1 MGGRIVSG
9 GIVITSEETVT
20 ESVKELPRSARVV
33 IIGGGVIGCSVA
45 YHLTKLGISDI
56 VLLERRQLTCGT
68 TWHAAGLVGQLRGS
82 QRMTQ
87 LAKYTAELYRSLEA
101 ETGQATGFKQT
112 GSISIATNEARFEE
126 LKRNASMARL
136 FNLQVDVI
144 GPEEVKERYPLVNV
158 EDVLGAVY
166 IPSDGKANPV
176 DVTQALAKG
185 ARAAGAL
192 IREDCKVL
200 AIRHDGERVTG
211 VNTDA
216 GEITAETVVMCAGM
230 WTRDLAATI
239 GVNVPLHACE
249 HFYIVTEPFDGVT
262 PGLPVLRDY
271 DACAY
276 YKEDAGKILLGAFE
290 PHAKPWGINGI
301 PEDFSFDELPE
312 DFDHFE
318 PILTQAIHRMP
329 ALADVGIQTFFC
341 GPESFTPDVR
351 YHLGEVPELANC
363 FVAAGFNSI
372 GIQSAGGV
380 GQVLAE
386 WIRDGSSP
394 PDLWEVDVKRNLPF
408 QSNRQYLRQRV
419 SESLGL
425 LYAMH
430 WPFHQA
436 ETGRGARRSPVHD
449 RLVACGACHGVAFG
463 WERPNWFAPEGTDAR
478 YQYSYGRQNWFDH
491 SAEEHAAVREAVG
504 LLDQCS
510 FSKFRFQGRDA
521 CRVLSQV
528 AANNVDVVPGRVVY
542 TQWLNERGCIEA
554 DLTVTRLAADDYL
567 IVTSGEFQI
576 RDFHWLKRHIP
587 EGAHAVLTDVT
598 SGLSMLGVMGPRARD
613 LLQSLSPDD
622 LSNGGFPFGTS
633 REIELGLAVVR
644 ASRISYVGE
653 LGWELYIPSEFTAGI
668 FDVLVEAGE
677 LYGLRQVGM
686 HAMNSL
692 RIEKAYRHYGHDI
705 TDADTPLEGGLG
717 FAVKFDKPGGFI
729 GRDALKRQREDKL
742 NKRLV
747 QFLLSDPNPMLYHNE
762 PIWRDGELSGY
773 VRSAMYGHTLGG
785 AVALGYIENPQGVD
799 AEYVKS
805 GTYEIEIAGERYPA
819 TSSLRPLYDSQS
831 ERIKA

>member
-1 MGGRIVSG
+1 M
-9 GIVITSEETVT
+9 TSEETVT
-20 ESVKELPRSARVV
+20 QSVKELPRSARVV

-136 FNLQVDVI
+136 FDLQVDVI

-262 PGLPVLRDY
+262 PDLPVLRDY

-290 PHAKPWGINGI
+290 PHAKPWGIDGI

-478 YQYSYGRQNWFDH
+478 YQYSYGRQNWLDH

-653 LGWELYIPSEFTAGI
+653 LGWELYIPSEFTAGV

>member
-1 MGGRIVSG
+1 MAA
-9 GIVITSEETVT
+9 
-20 ESVKELPRSARVV
+20 ELPRSARVV
-33 IIGGGVIGCSVA
+33 IVGGGIIGCSIA
-45 YHLTKLGISDI
+45 YHLTKLGISDV

-87 LAKYTAELYRSLEA
+87 LAKYTAELYRGLEA

-126 LKRNASMARL
+126 LKRNASMAKI
-136 FNLQVDVI
+136 FDLQVDVI

-158 EDVLGAVY
+158 EDVLGAAY

-176 DVTQALAKG
+176 DVTQALARG
-185 ARAAGAL
+185 ARTGGAL
-192 IREDCKVL
+192 IRENCKVL
-200 AIRHDGERVTG
+200 GVRHDGERVTG
-211 VNTDA
+211 VDTDA
-216 GEITAETVVMCAGM
+216 GEIAAETVVLCAGM

-262 PGLPVLRDY
+262 PDLPVLRDY

-290 PHAKPWGINGI
+290 PHAKPWGMDGI
-301 PEDFSFDELPE
+301 PEDFSFDQLPE

-318 PILTQAIHRMP
+318 PVLTQAMHRMP

-386 WIRDGSSP
+386 WIRDGSPP
-394 PDLWEVDVKRNLPF
+394 PDLWEVDVRRNLPF
-408 QSNRQYLRQRV
+408 QSNRKYLRQRV

-436 ETGRGARRSPVHD
+436 ETGRGVRRSPVHD
-449 RLVACGACHGVAFG
+449 RLVAHGACHGVAFG
-463 WERPNWFAPEGTDAR
+463 WERPNWFAPEGTAAR
-478 YQYSYGRQNWFDH
+478 YEYSYGRQNWFGP
-491 SAEEHAAVREAVG
+491 SAEEHSAVREAVG

-510 FSKFRFQGRDA
+510 FAKFRLQGRDA
-521 CRVLSQV
+521 ERVLGQV
-528 AANNVDVVPGRVVY
+528 AANHVDVAPGRVVY
-542 TQWLNERGCIEA
+542 TQWLNERGGIEA
-554 DLTVTRLAADDYL
+554 DLTITRLAANDFL

-622 LSNGGFPFGTS
+622 LSNDGFPFGTS
-633 REIELGLAVVR
+633 REIELGFAMVR

-653 LGWELYIPSEFTAGI
+653 LGWELYIPSEFTTGV

-677 LYGLRQVGM
+677 SYGLRHVGM

-692 RIEKAYRHYGHDI
+692 RVEKAYRHYGHDI

-729 GRDALKRQREDKL
+729 GRGALQRQREAGL

-747 QFLLSDPNPMLYHNE
+747 QFLLTDPQPMLYHNE
-762 PIWRDGELSGY
+762 PIWRDGVLAGY

-785 AVALGYIENPQGVD
+785 AVALGYVENPDGVD
-799 AEYVKS
+799 ADYVNS
-805 GTYEIEIAGERYPA
+805 GTYEIEIAGVRYPA
-819 TSSLRPLYDSQS
+819 TAALRPLYDPKS

>member
-1 MGGRIVSG
+1 MA
-9 GIVITSEETVT
+9 
-20 ESVKELPRSARVV
+20 KELPRSARVV
-33 IIGGGVIGCSVA
+33 IIGGGIIGCSVA
-45 YHLTKLGISDI
+45 YHLTKLGISDV

-87 LAKYTAELYRSLEA
+87 MAKYTAELYRGLEA

-126 LKRNASMARL
+126 FKRNASMAKIFDLR
-136 FNLQVDVI
+136 VDVI
-144 GPEEVKERYPLVNV
+144 TPEEVKERYPLINV

-185 ARAAGAL
+185 ARAGGAM
-192 IREDCKVL
+192 IFEDTKVTV
-200 AIRHDGERVTG
+200 INHDGERVTG
-211 VNTDA
+211 VQTEV
-216 GEITAETVVMCAGM
+216 GEIKADAVVLCAGM
-230 WTRDLAATI
+230 WTRDLAASI

-249 HFYIVTEPFDGVT
+249 HYYIMTEPFAGVT
-262 PGLPVLRDY
+262 PDLPVLRDY

-290 PHAKPWGINGI
+290 PRAKPWGMDGI

-318 PILTQAIHRMP
+318 PVLAEAMHRMP
-329 ALADVGIQTFFC
+329 ALETAGIQSFFC

-351 YHLGEVPELANC
+351 YHLGETPELDNC
-363 FVAAGFNSI
+363 FVAAGLNSI
-372 GIQSAGGV
+372 GIQSAGGI

-386 WIRDGSSP
+386 WIRDGQP
-394 PDLWEVDVKRNLPF
+394 PADLWEVDVRRNMPF
-408 QSNRQYLRQRV
+408 QSNRKYLQQRV
-419 SESLGL
+419 SETLGL
-425 LYAMH
+425 LYALH

-436 ETGRGARRSPVHD
+436 ETGRGVRRSPIHD
-449 RLVACGACHGVAFG
+449 RLVAKGACHGLAFG
-463 WERPNWFAPEGTDAR
+463 WERPNWFAPEGMEPK
-478 YQYSYGRQNWFDH
+478 YEYSYGRQNWFEP
-491 SAEEHAAVREAVG
+491 SAVEHRAVREAVG

-510 FSKFRFQGRDA
+510 FAKFRLQGRDA
-521 CRVLSQV
+521 ASVLGQV
-528 AANNVDVVPGRVVY
+528 AANEVDVPVGRVVY
-542 TQWLNERGCIEA
+542 TQWLNEQGGIEA

-567 IVTSGEFQI
+567 IVTSGEFQV

-587 EGAHAVLTDVT
+587 DGAHAVLTNVT

-613 LLQSLSPDD
+613 LVQSLSPDD
-622 LSNGGFPFGTS
+622 LSNDSFPFGTS
-633 REIELGLAVVR
+633 REIELGFAYVR

-653 LGWELYIPSEFTAGI
+653 LGWELYIPSEFTTGVY
-668 FDVLVEAGE
+668 DVLVEAGAE
-677 LYGLRQVGM
+677 FGLRQVGM

-717 FAVKFDKPGGFI
+717 FAVKLDKPGGFI
-729 GRDALKRQREDKL
+729 GRDALKRQKKAGL
-742 NKRLV
+742 KKRLV
-747 QFLLSDPNPMLYHNE
+747 QFLLTDPKAMLYHNE
-762 PIWRDGELSGY
+762 PIWRDGALAGY
-773 VRSAMYGHTLGG
+773 IRSAMYGHTLGG
-785 AVALGYIENPQGVD
+785 ALGLGYVESPDGVD
-799 AEYVKS
+799 ADYVKS
-805 GTYEIEIAGERYPA
+805 GTYEIEIAGVRYPA
-819 TSSLRPLYDSQS
+819 SASLRPLYDPKS

>member
-1 MGGRIVSG
+1 M
-9 GIVITSEETVT
+9 TSEETVT

-136 FNLQVDVI
+136 FDLQVDVI

-192 IREDCKVL
+192 IREDCKAL

-290 PHAKPWGINGI
+290 PHAKPWGIDGI

-653 LGWELYIPSEFTAGI
+653 LGWELYIPSEFTAGV

-729 GRDALKRQREDKL
+729 GRDALKRQREGKL

-747 QFLLSDPNPMLYHNE
+747 QFLLGDPKPMLYHNE

>member
-126 LKRNASMARL
+126 LKRNASMARI
-136 FNLQVDVI
+136 FDLQVDVI

-192 IREDCKVL
+192 IREDCKAL

-290 PHAKPWGINGI
+290 PHAKPWGIDGI

-653 LGWELYIPSEFTAGI
+653 LGWELYIPSEFTAGV

-729 GRDALKRQREDKL
+729 GRDALKRQREGKL

-747 QFLLSDPNPMLYHNE
+747 QFLLGDPKPMLYHNE